1 MRARDLSAWL
11 GLVPQQRSTGGK
23 TKLGGISKRVNSYLR
38 KLLIVGAQSVRLNLD
53 RSRHP
58 RLGAWLAALEK
69 RAHGNVAVVA
79 LANKIA
85 WMAWAVL
92 RRGGAYAP
100 APLPAAAAA
109 AG

>member
-1 MRARDLSAWL
+1 M
-11 GLVPQQRSTGGK
+11 
-23 TKLGGISKRVNSYLR
+23 LGGISKRGNSYLR

-58 RLGAWLAALEK
+58 RLGAWLTALER

-85 WMAWAVL
+85 RIAWSVL
-92 RRGGAYAP
+92 RRGETYAP
-100 APLPAAAAA
+100 RPLHTEVVA
-109 AG
+109 